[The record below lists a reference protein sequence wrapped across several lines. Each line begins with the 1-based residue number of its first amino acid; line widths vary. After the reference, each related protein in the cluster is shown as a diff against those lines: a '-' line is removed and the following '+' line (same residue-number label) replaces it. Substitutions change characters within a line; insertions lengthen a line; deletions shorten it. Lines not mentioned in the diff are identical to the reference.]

1 MRRFYSALA
10 WIVAG
15 GVVVQAAAI
24 AFGFG
29 GMVGYIMDGGVVD
42 EALMESRQST
52 FTGDL
57 GFPIHAIVGGLLIP
71 VVALV
76 LGVTSFFVRGVPRAK
91 RWAWTVF
98 GLVFVQIMVAYS
110 IGDVP
115 YLGALH
121 GANAL
126 AILLAAIYTA
136 RLPSR
141 AREQVDADASGSS
154 VLV

>member
-76 LGVTSFFVRGVPRAK
+76 LGVHVVLRPRRAA
-91 RWAWTVF
+91 REAVAWTVF
-98 GLVFVQIMVAYS
+98 GLVFVQVMVAYS
-110 IGDVP
+110 IADVP

-141 AREQVDADASGSS
+141 TREQVDADASGSS